1 MGNHTFTTDVNDVP
15 GSVPTAYALDQN
27 FPNPFN
33 PSTKINYSLPVEGFV
48 TLDVY
53 NSIGQKVAT
62 LVNETKTAGNY
73 TVNFDASDL
82 TSGIY
87 FYKINAGSFTE
98 TKKMILLK

>member
-1 MGNHTFTTDVNDVP
+1 IP
-15 GSVPTAYALDQN
+15 GSTPSAYALEQN

-33 PSTKINYSLPVEGFV
+33 PGTTINFSIPAEGFV

-53 NSIGQKVAT
+53 NSIGQKVAS
-62 LVNETKTAGNY
+62 LVNETKTAGSY
-73 TVNFDASDL
+73 TVGFDASDL

-87 FYKINAGSFTE
+87 FYKISSGNFTE